1 MPLFG
6 LFKKRSQS
14 KPSHI
19 FDETKLSTLI
29 RDHDQKTAQSA
40 DTPISTNYHLTPI
53 NNGNIEHLDHFP
65 YTPSVNNSN
74 HSNSAISVCDN
85 DTDIFTYQHNDSMD
99 SICPTLLSHGYQQI
113 KVIRNLSQGQLI
125 EIRSLKNP
133 FEPMVVKKVSKN
145 LYWNKITK
153 SDEDGVHDMVE
164 KNIIKEALLLHH
176 CTVANKPPA
185 PAICQYIDFFYDT
198 KYYYLVMEYAGNIT
212 LADWCDKAFEYI
224 NKGKL
229 DIEHYKQ
236 MVQYIFWQIT
246 ALIYWLHHDMNICHL
261 AITMEQIMVENC
273 DFIECENGKMK
284 INDGIVIKLC
294 DFGLAQLF
302 TTDKCISSAHVGKT
316 KYKSPEVINKNGYMA
331 KMNDV
336 WCMGVCLLIL
346 ITGHPMWTK
355 ACVNDELFVYF
366 MNGYMMEMLKGWN
379 IAHYFDNDLLCIIDA
394 IFKYESQR
402 VDINVLKQWINK
414 LEI

>member
-133 FEPMVVKKVSKN
+133 FEPMVVKRVSKN

-294 DFGLAQLF
+294 DFGLAEIFSSECSGIVGKMAMKTFECNKHCGSHHSQHSAPQLF
-302 TTDKCISSAHVGKT
+302 ELSLYNAQKADMWCCGMLLYRLTFN
-316 KYKSPEVINKNGYMA
+316 KYPFMFQNA
-331 KMNDV
+331 K
-336 WCMGVCLLIL
+336 
-346 ITGHPMWTK
+346 
-355 ACVNDELFVYF
+355 Y
-366 MNGYMMEMLKGWN
+366 
-379 IAHYFDNDLLCIIDA
+379 DA
-394 IFKYESQR
+394 GFRAIESQ
-402 VDINVLKQWINK
+402 VLKVFF
-414 LEI
+414 